1 MADQIIC
8 DQNKEGGDCNIYS
21 FLDYYEEV
29 GMEKGMKKGM
39 KKGIEKGMEKGM
51 KKGIEKGRE
60 EEREEIYYRMFR
72 NNRTPEAISDFTGE
86 SVEYLFDLQKKYL
99 ATVREGSCYNG
110 ERGNDEKHTVGV
122 ENKTDL

>member
-1 MADQIIC
+1 M
-8 DQNKEGGDCNIYS
+8 YT
-21 FLDYYEEV
+21 FLDYFEEV
-29 GMEKGMKKGM
+29 GMEKGIKKGM
-39 KKGIEKGMEKGM
+39 E
-51 KKGIEKGRE
+51 KGIEKGRE

-86 SVEYLFDLQKKYL
+86 SVEYLCDLQKKYL